1 MARRAFIAFVLALLA
16 VDATVAQ
23 QQPPAPRTVFRSN
36 TALVSVDVVVRDNA
50 GTVVRG
56 LTESDFEVLE
66 DGKPQ
71 AIRSFAFEEVDNRPN
86 GARAFE
92 LLGDAESHL
101 TGNGRPT
108 TTPAAAAA
116 EHADHADSMPTP
128 MSSDELAG
136 RRLMVL
142 LFDIS
147 SMQPEDVQRAVD
159 SATKYVNEKMAPAD
173 LVAVA
178 SISSMLNVLTDFT
191 SDRATVAAALGTLTS
206 KEGTSTPPPD
216 ASTVATDEA
225 ESADA
230 TDTNDDATAMEMF
243 NNDLRLRALK
253 AVAETLAPIDQKKA
267 ILYFS
272 AGLQRSGEDNQVEL
286 RAAINAAVRAHV
298 SIYPVDARGLQAIV
312 PGGDATHASGRGTQ
326 MFSGAGVAKQYSDL
340 NASQDTLTSLASD
353 TGGRA
358 FLDTNDFGEAFARVQ
373 RDMSAYYLLGYAS
386 TNLAKDGRFRRIQVK
401 VRKPGL
407 HVEAR
412 AGYYADRDFAHTNR
426 TDREA
431 QLQEQLFSA
440 VSATDLPVMASA
452 GYFRL
457 AADRYF
463 VPLAVVVPGSAVP
476 VPPEKDKDKLAL
488 DVLGLVSDEQGRPV
502 GRIRQTLQ
510 LPPGSVGTLAS
521 HQILYQSGV
530 TLPPGRFSLK
540 VVVREN
546 TSGLLGSYE
555 APVVVPELKQ
565 APLKVSSIAFGTQLQ
580 TAASKSTP
588 NPLVHDGEQLV
599 PNVTHVVGR
608 NQKMYFFYEVY
619 DPASGSSSPD
629 VRTSLAFYKGR
640 VKVYETP
647 MVERETIDDSSR
659 HAAVFR
665 LEVPASAF
673 APGVYTCQVNIIDA
687 TASRFAFPRLTVLLK

>member
-1 MARRAFIAFVLALLA
+1 MRRFAAAFVLTWLVA
-16 VDATVAQ
+16 DGIGAQ
-23 QQPPAPRTVFRSN
+23 QAPQTVFRTN
-36 TALVSVDVVVRDNA
+36 TSLVSVDVVVRDNA
-50 GTVVRG
+50 GAVVRG

-71 AIRSFAFEEVDNRPN
+71 PIRSFAFEEVDNRP
-86 GARAFE
+86 GAAQAVA
-92 LLGDAESHL
+92 LLGDAESRL
-101 TGNGRPT
+101 AGGRPQ
-108 TTPAAAAA
+108 PSAQP
-116 EHADHADSMPTP
+116 HAPEPTPTP
-128 MSSDELAG
+128 MSSGQLAG
-136 RRLMVL
+136 RRLIVL
-142 LFDIS
+142 LFDVS

-159 SATKYVNEKMAPAD
+159 GATKYVNEKMAPAD
-173 LVAVA
+173 LVSVA

-191 SDRATVAAALGTLTS
+191 TDRAAVAAALATLTS
-206 KEGTSTPPPD
+206 KEGTAMAPPD

-230 TDTNDDATAMEMF
+230 AVANDDATAMEMF
-243 NNDLRLRALK
+243 NNDIRLRALK
-253 AVAETLAPIDQKKA
+253 AVADTLAPIDQKKA
-267 ILYFS
+267 VLYFS

-286 RAAINAAVRAHV
+286 RTAINAAVRAHV

-326 MFSGAGVAKQYSDL
+326 LFSGAGVAKQYSDL
-340 NASQDTLTSLASD
+340 SASQDTLTSLASD

-431 QLQEQLFSA
+431 QLQEQLL
-440 VSATDLPVMASA
+440 VRRSATDLPVMAAS

-476 VPPEKDKDKLAL
+476 LPPDKDKDKLAL
-488 DVLGLVSDEQGRPV
+488 DVLGLVTDEQGRPV

-510 LPPGSVGTLAS
+510 LPPGSVGSLGVAS
-521 HQILYQSGV
+521 DSV
-530 TLPPGRFSLK
+530 SVECDAAARTFFVEGRRAREHERPARL
-540 VVVREN
+540 VRGARHRTRAE
-546 TSGLLGSYE
+546 TRAVQGQLDRRSARRYRP
-555 APVVVPELKQ
+555 APSK
-565 APLKVSSIAFGTQLQ
+565 
-580 TAASKSTP
+580 ASE

-608 NQKMYFFYEVY
+608 DQRMFFFYEVY
-619 DPASGSSSPD
+619 DPRRPPRRR
-629 VRTSLAFYKGR
+629 RTSARAWRSTREGQGLRDAHGR
-640 VKVYETP
+640 AGTL
-647 MVERETIDDSSR
+647 DDTSR
-659 HAAVFR
+659 RAAVFR
-665 LEVPASAF
+665 LEVPAATF

-687 TASRFAFPRLTVLLK
+687 AASTFAFPRLTLLLK

>member
-1 MARRAFIAFVLALLA
+1 MVPRSIAALALALLA
-16 VDATVAQ
+16 ADAIVAQ
-23 QQPPAPRTVFRSN
+23 QQPPAPRTVFRTN
-36 TALVSVDVVVRDNA
+36 TALVSVDVVVRDNS
-50 GTVVRG
+50 GSVVRG

-71 AIRSFAFEEVDNRPN
+71 AIRSFAFEEVDKKPN
-86 GARAFE
+86 GARAFA

-101 TGNGRPT
+101 TGNGRPAA
-108 TTPAAAAA
+108 TPAAVAPAEAAA
-116 EHADHADSMPTP
+116 PTP

-159 SATKYVNEKMAPAD
+159 GATKYVNEKMAPAD

-230 TDTNDDATAMEMF
+230 AATNDDATAMEMF
-243 NNDLRLRALK
+243 NNDIRLRALK

-267 ILYFS
+267 VLYFS

-401 VRKPGL
+401 VRQPGL

-476 VPPEKDKDKLAL
+476 LPPEKDKDKLAL

-555 APVVVPELKQ
+555 AAVVVPELKQ

-580 TAASKSTP
+580 TAASKSTA

-608 NQKMYFFYEVY
+608 DQKMFFFYEVY
-619 DPASGSSSPD
+619 DPASSGSSPPD
-629 VRTSLAFYKGR
+629 LRTSLAFYKGR

-647 MVERETIDDSSR
+647 MVERETIDDASR

-665 LEVPASAF
+665 LEVPATAF

-687 TASRFAFPRLTVLLK
+687 AASTFAFPRLTVLLR